1 MKNFAQIRQLVSGYR
16 SVTLHFTYLKK
27 NVNTQLC
34 YFPFDH
40 RKCEIRNV
48 MWISCQAYL
57 PHLHIHKHPD
67 TQMHTSMHTHPPT
80 HTHPHTHTNT
90 QTHKGGAERNL
101 EVMDMFITLI
111 VVVEIQV
118 YTYLQTHP
126 TVYTKCIHFLYQ
138 LYLSKYLLK

>member
-16 SVTLHFTYLKK
+16 SVTLHVTYLKR

-67 TQMHTSMHTHPPT
+67 TQMHTSMHTHTPPT
-80 HTHPHTHTNT
+80 HTHPHTYKHTNT
-90 QTHKGGAERNL
+90 QRRGRKKPGGDGYVYYIDCSGRNTGL
-101 EVMDMFITLI
+101 YIS
-111 VVVEIQV
+111 
-118 YTYLQTHP
+118 P
-126 TVYTKCIHFLYQ
+126 NSSNCIH
-138 LYLSKYLLK
+138 